1 MRTRLIARLVEAV
14 ARDER
19 GKGTGMRM
27 RQSFGAFAAL
37 VAVALA
43 LAACGANNPTAVGS
57 GPAATGAATAAATTE
72 PAPTAAATA
81 PAAASPGDGAAG
93 YGGDYGD
100 YGYGTTAGSPVPP
113 ATPATV
119 ATAAAA
125 PAGAA
130 AAPAASGGG
139 EKYTIVPDASK
150 ARYKVDETFFGR
162 GLSTAVGT
170 TSAIAGDLYL
180 DRQRVSAS
188 RIDTIT
194 VDISRLTSDSS
205 QRDNRIRRSWLES
218 SRFPQATFVTKRLEG
233 LPDAPYAEGQ
243 ELTFKIVG
251 DLTVRTVTKEVT
263 WDARGKIVG
272 DTFTGTATTNF
283 NMTDFGFEPPEIA
296 GTLKA
301 ENGVIVELE
310 LQARRAS

>member
-1 MRTRLIARLVEAV
+1 MRI
-14 ARDER
+14 
-19 GKGTGMRM
+19 
-27 RQSFGAFAAL
+27 RQFVVVFTAL
-37 VAVALA
+37 VALA
-43 LAACGANNPTAVGS
+43 LTLAACGGDPTATA
-57 GPAATGAATAAATTE
+57 GPTGGTGATAGATAAVSTPAGVAPSPTAATGAPAAPTATSTT
-72 PAPTAAATA
+72 APTAAAAGATA
-81 PAAASPGDGAAG
+81 TT
-93 YGGDYGD
+93 GGG
-100 YGYGTTAGSPVPP
+100 G
-113 ATPATV
+113 ATPC
-119 ATAAAA
+119 
-125 PAGAA
+125 PA
-130 AAPAASGGG
+130 AAPAATGGA
-139 EKYTIVPDASK
+139 EKYTIVPDAST
-150 ARYKVDETFFGR
+150 ARYKVDEVFFGR
-162 GLSTAVGT
+162 GLATAIGT

-233 LPDAPYAEGQ
+233 LPDGPYTEGQ

-251 DLTVRTVTKEVT
+251 DLTVRTVTREVT
-263 WDARGKIVG
+263 WDARGKLQG